1 MADTGVPTKPTL
13 RIIAANRSE
22 ELDRIAGE
30 LGRFAEEND
39 LPMRSAMHLDMSVE
53 EIVSNVIKYGFD
65 AGDIRDDAV
74 SIDLTLEDDRLAI
87 RIADSGRPFD
97 PLADAPL
104 PDIDASVE
112 DRPIGGLGVHIVK
125 TVMAEVRYTR
135 AGDRNILDMILAIAA
150 PA

>member
-1 MADTGVPTKPTL
+1 MPTPTMT
-13 RIIAANRSE
+13 ITAANRAE
-22 ELDRIAGE
+22 ELDRIAAEIG
-30 LGRFAEEND
+30 GFAEAHD

-65 AGDIRDDAV
+65 TGDIREDA
-74 SIDLTLEDDRLAI
+74 IEIALTLDGDRLDI

-97 PLADAPL
+97 PLTDAPE

-112 DRPIGGLGVHIVK
+112 DRAIGGLGVHIVK
-125 TVMAEVRYTR
+125 TVMAETRYTR
-135 AGDRNILDMILAIAA
+135 DGDRNVLDMVLALNA